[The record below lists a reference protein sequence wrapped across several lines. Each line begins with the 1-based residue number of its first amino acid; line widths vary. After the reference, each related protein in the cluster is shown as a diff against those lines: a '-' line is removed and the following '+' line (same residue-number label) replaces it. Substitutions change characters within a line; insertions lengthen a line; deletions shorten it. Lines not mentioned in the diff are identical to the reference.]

1 MGQVSQNLI
10 LIPGSLCDERVWQ
23 NQARDLADIAEIAV
37 AHLHGHDSLVA
48 MARATLAD
56 APERF
61 ALAGFSMGGRVALE
75 MMRLAP
81 ERITRL
87 ALVDSSIHPIAE
99 GEAERRQPQIDMT
112 YKDGMGAFA
121 DWWNPRIVHASRRE
135 DAGYMAL
142 LRSMAESFT
151 PEEYEKEVRALLTR
165 PDAREVLGSIAV
177 PTLVLFGTEDMLST
191 PERNRSIAEA
201 IPGARLV
208 PVEETGH
215 FPMLEKPEE
224 VTAAM
229 REWLLL
235 PLTGEG

>member
-1 MGQVSQNLI
+1 MGQAIQHLI
-10 LIPGSLCDERVWQ
+10 LVPGSLCDERVWQ
-23 NQARDLADIAEIAV
+23 NQARDLADV
-37 AHLHGHDSLVA
+37 AQITVPHLHGHDSLVS
-48 MARATLAD
+48 MAEAILAN

-75 MMRLAP
+75 MLRRAP

-99 GEAERRQPQIDMT
+99 GEAERREPQIDMT
-112 YKDGMGAFA
+112 YQEGMAAFA
-121 DWWNPRIVHASRRE
+121 DWWNPRIVHASRRD
-135 DAGYMAL
+135 DAEYMGL

-151 PEEYEKEVRALLTR
+151 PAEYEQEVRALLNR
-165 PDAREVLGSIAV
+165 PDPRDVLAMIAV
-177 PTLVLFGTEDMLST
+177 PTLVLFGDEDMLST
-191 PERNRSIAEA
+191 PDRNRSIAAA

-208 PVEETGH
+208 PVEGTGH
-215 FPMLEKPEE
+215 FPMLEKPDE
-224 VTAAM
+224 VTAAL